1 MNEKAIID
9 FINTNKVKL
18 ENYSNTIFQI
28 EDRIIDS
35 EDKIG
40 YEYLIFFSDKSAFLI
55 GECEVFN
62 EEENT
67 IEFHCLDYY
76 QERIISPSE
85 IINKFK
91 TYLNLII

>member
-1 MNEKAIID
+1 MIEKAIID
-9 FINTNKVKL
+9 FINTNKIELK
-18 ENYSNTIFQI
+18 NYPNTTFQI

-62 EEENT
+62 ENENT
-67 IEFHCLDYY
+67 IEFHCFDYY
-76 QERIISPSE
+76 QKRIVSPSE